1 MPCPNCRC
9 VLFSILPP
17 VKEIDL
23 KLESIKFEAQLM
35 LANPRT
41 DRVVIPTR
49 DEMIG
54 FYLLERDDELPR
66 RKC

>member
-1 MPCPNCRC
+1 MQCLNCRC
-9 VLFSILPP
+9 VLLSYLPP
-17 VKEIDL
+17 ATEIDR
-23 KLESIKFEAQLM
+23 KFEAQLM